1 MTDVLRQ
8 VLDSRIADLVR
19 AGRLRVALYPPQY
32 AKDPATGELR
42 GWTIELGRALASR
55 IAVEFLPVEYST
67 PPQALNALK
76 AGACD
81 VGFGAMDASRNS
93 KIDFSPPV
101 LQFDFTYLVAAAS
114 SDIRGVADAD
124 RPGVRIAVVRNHAS
138 TFCLNRIRKCAEL
151 ISAET
156 PEMAFDLLHS
166 GRADAWASTRPALL
180 EYSVKLAGSRVL
192 DDFFGANFTAMTV
205 PKGHAERLAYISEF
219 IEEAKASGLV
229 QRAIVNSGWRGVH
242 VALGYPTTQ
251 E

>member
-42 GWTIELGRALASR
+42 GWTIELGRALAAR

-124 RPGVRIAVVRNHAS
+124 RPGVRIAVVQH
-138 TFCLNRIRKCAEL
+138 CE
-151 ISAET
+151 
-156 PEMAFDLLHS
+156 
-166 GRADAWASTRPALL
+166 
-180 EYSVKLAGSRVL
+180 SR
-192 DDFFGANFTAMTV
+192 FFPLSNPPQLPF
-205 PKGHAERLAYISEF
+205 PF
-219 IEEAKASGLV
+219 I
-229 QRAIVNSGWRGVH
+229 
-242 VALGYPTTQ
+242 PTTHLFLGGGISQ
-251 E
+251 CHVDTAPTGIYDCALH